1 MKQIQ
6 IFNAIPAL
14 RKLAAA
20 EGLPGRQL
28 FDLVRLTHEAEREAE
43 IFRAAS
49 SKVYAECGIKD
60 GKTYRVTPGKEKE
73 LAERLTEIGEAE
85 AEGIREITLDYRE
98 SMNLSVNDIAAL
110 EGIVRLIFPEEN
122 EEENNK
128 EETKHG
134 NHEKADP

>member
-6 IFNAIPAL
+6 IYNAIPAL

-49 SKVYAECGIKD
+49 SKVYAECGTKD

-110 EGIVRLIFPEEN
+110 EGIVRLICREEDTGEN
-122 EEENNK
+122 DAEKKGEE
-128 EETKHG
+128 
-134 NHEKADP
+134 

>member
-28 FDLVRLTHEAEREAE
+28 FELFRLTDRVEKEAE

-49 SKVYAECGIKD
+49 MKVYNECGTAE
-60 GKTYRVTPGKEKE
+60 GKTYRVTPGKERE

-110 EGIVRLIFPEEN
+110 SGIVRLICREEDTGEN
-122 EEENNK
+122 DAEKKGEE
-128 EETKHG
+128 
-134 NHEKADP
+134 